1 MGMFAAI
8 RRGVKKA
15 GEKIKEGIKA
25 AGRMVART
33 AAKISGKATMD
44 EASKMYEKLKK
55 ESDSF
60 KQKLESSYQDLSD
73 RIQSAVN
80 DINDWKQR
88 NLKENLHRFA
98 KAMVRIKPL
107 LVNDDI
113 ALIEELDIS
122 LKKVESVQSFDAL
135 KTIDFDKPSFSRTMK
150 NIFTLGIYG
159 RKRAKETLY
168 HVKDEAKVFEET
180 QEKVKAELHRA
191 EDLALAFEAIRDVL
205 NQIESVYGLVLNE
218 IEAKSF
224 RYATVAL
231 LNKTTGLKRSKLLTK
246 QEQMQIRATMEATK
260 LIRELIDKE
269 FVAPKQQD
277 VSQMKT
283 FEKQMDKVAKA
294 A

>member
-8 RRGVKKA
+8 RRGFKKA

-25 AGRMVART
+25 TGRMVART

-60 KQKLESSYQDLSD
+60 KQKSESSYQDLSD

-269 FVAPKQQD
+269 FAAPKQQD

>member
-60 KQKLESSYQDLSD
+60 KQKSESSYQDLSD

-191 EDLALAFEAIRDVL
+191 EDLALAFEAILETL

>member
-8 RRGVKKA
+8 RRGFKKA
-15 GEKIKEGIKA
+15 GEKVKEGIKA

-60 KQKLESSYQDLSD
+60 KQKSETSYQDLSD

>member
-1 MGMFAAI
+1 
-8 RRGVKKA
+8 
-15 GEKIKEGIKA
+15 
-25 AGRMVART
+25 
-33 AAKISGKATMD
+33 
-44 EASKMYEKLKK
+44 
-55 ESDSF
+55 
-60 KQKLESSYQDLSD
+60 
-73 RIQSAVN
+73 
-80 DINDWKQR
+80 
-88 NLKENLHRFA
+88 
-98 KAMVRIKPL
+98 MVRIKPL

-159 RKRAKETLY
+159 RKRAKETLH

-180 QEKVKAELHRA
+180 QEKVKAELQRA
-191 EDLALAFEAIRDVL
+191 KDLAVAFEAILETL

-269 FVAPKQQD
+269 FAAPKQQD

>member
-8 RRGVKKA
+8 GRGLRTV
-15 GEKIKEGIKA
+15 GEKVKEGAKA
-25 AGRMVART
+25 VGRMFART

-44 EASKMYEKLKK
+44 EASKLYEQLKK

-60 KQKLESSYQDLSD
+60 KRESESSYQDLSD

-80 DINDWKQR
+80 DINEWKQR

-107 LVNDDI
+107 LVADNI

-122 LKKVESVQSFDAL
+122 LKKVEAVQSFDAL

-150 NIFTLGIYG
+150 NIFTLGFYG

-168 HVKDEAKVFEET
+168 HVKDEMEVFKETKAKVE
-180 QEKVKAELHRA
+180 AELKRA
-191 EDLALAFEAIRDVL
+191 EALALAFEAIRDVL

-269 FVAPKQQD
+269 FTEPKQQD

-283 FEKQMDKVAKA
+283 FEKHMDKVAEA

>member
-44 EASKMYEKLKK
+44 EASQMYEKLKK

-60 KQKLESSYQDLSD
+60 KQKSESSYQDLSD

>member
-15 GEKIKEGIKA
+15 GEKIKKGIKA

-60 KQKLESSYQDLSD
+60 KQKSESSYQDLSD

>member
-1 MGMFAAI
+1 MGMFAAF
-8 RRGVKKA
+8 RRGFKKA
-15 GEKIKEGIKA
+15 GEEVKEGIKA
-25 AGRMVART
+25 AGRMIART

-44 EASKMYEKLKK
+44 EASQMYEKLKK

-60 KQKLESSYQDLSD
+60 KQKSESSYQDLSD

-180 QEKVKAELHRA
+180 QEKVKAELQRA
-191 EDLALAFEAIRDVL
+191 KDLALAFEAIRDVL

>member
-60 KQKLESSYQDLSD
+60 KQKSESSYQDLSD

-269 FVAPKQQD
+269 FAAPKQQD

>member
-60 KQKLESSYQDLSD
+60 KQKSDSSYQDLSD

>member
-8 RRGVKKA
+8 RRGFKKA

-25 AGRMVART
+25 TGRMVART

-60 KQKLESSYQDLSD
+60 KQKSESSYQDLSD

-180 QEKVKAELHRA
+180 QEKVKAELQRA
-191 EDLALAFEAIRDVL
+191 KDLAVAFEAILETL

>member
-60 KQKLESSYQDLSD
+60 KQKSESSYQDLSD

-122 LKKVESVQSFDAL
+122 PKKVESVQSFDAL

>member
-25 AGRMVART
+25 TGRMVART

-60 KQKLESSYQDLSD
+60 KQKSESSYQDLSD

-269 FVAPKQQD
+269 FAAPKQQD

>member
-44 EASKMYEKLKK
+44 ESSKMYEKLKK

-60 KQKLESSYQDLSD
+60 KQKSESSYQDLSD

>member
-60 KQKLESSYQDLSD
+60 KQKSESSYQDLSD
-73 RIQSAVN
+73 LIQSAVN

-113 ALIEELDIS
+113 ALIEELNIS

>member
-1 MGMFAAI
+1 MGMFAAV
-8 RRGVKKA
+8 RRGLKKA
-15 GEKIKEGIKA
+15 GEKVKEGIKA
-25 AGRMVART
+25 AGRMIART

-44 EASKMYEKLKK
+44 EASQMYEKLKK

-60 KQKLESSYQDLSD
+60 KQKSEASYQDLSD

-113 ALIEELDIS
+113 ALIKELDIS

-159 RKRAKETLY
+159 RKRAKETRH
-168 HVKDEAKVFEET
+168 HVEDEAKVFEET
-180 QEKVKAELHRA
+180 QEKVKAELQRA
-191 EDLALAFEAIRDVL
+191 KDLALAFEAIRDVL

-224 RYATVAL
+224 RYATVSL

-269 FVAPKQQD
+269 FAAPKQQD

>member
-60 KQKLESSYQDLSD
+60 KQKSESSYQDLSD

-283 FEKQMDKVAKA
+283 FEKQMDKVAEA

>member
-8 RRGVKKA
+8 RRGFKKA

-60 KQKLESSYQDLSD
+60 KQKSESSYQDLSD

-269 FVAPKQQD
+269 FAAPKQQD

>member
-1 MGMFAAI
+1 MGMFAAV
-8 RRGVKKA
+8 RRGFKKA
-15 GEKIKEGIKA
+15 GEKVKEGIKA
-25 AGRMVART
+25 AGRMIART

-60 KQKLESSYQDLSD
+60 KQKSESSYQDLSD

-224 RYATVAL
+224 RYATVSL

>member
-60 KQKLESSYQDLSD
+60 KQKSESSYQDLSD

-122 LKKVESVQSFDAL
+122 LKKVESVQSSDAL

>member
-25 AGRMVART
+25 TGRMVART

-60 KQKLESSYQDLSD
+60 KQKSESSYQDLSD

-180 QEKVKAELHRA
+180 QEKVKAELQRA
-191 EDLALAFEAIRDVL
+191 KDLAVAFEAILETL

>member
-60 KQKLESSYQDLSD
+60 KQKSESSYQDLSD

-122 LKKVESVQSFDAL
+122 LKKVESVHSFDAL

-218 IEAKSF
+218 IVAKSF

>member
-60 KQKLESSYQDLSD
+60 KQKSESSYQDLSD

-269 FVAPKQQD
+269 FAAPKQQD

-283 FEKQMDKVAKA
+283 FEKQMDKVAEA

>member
-60 KQKLESSYQDLSD
+60 KQKSESSYQDLSD

-231 LNKTTGLKRSKLLTK
+231 LNKTTGLNRSKLLTK

>member
-1 MGMFAAI
+1 MGMFAAF
-8 RRGVKKA
+8 RRGFKKA
-15 GEKIKEGIKA
+15 GEKVKEGIKA
-25 AGRMVART
+25 AGRMIART

-44 EASKMYEKLKK
+44 EASQMYEKLKK

-60 KQKLESSYQDLSD
+60 KQKSETSYQDLSD

-159 RKRAKETLY
+159 RKRAKDTLY

-224 RYATVAL
+224 RYATVSL

-269 FVAPKQQD
+269 FAAPKQQD

>member
-15 GEKIKEGIKA
+15 GEKNKEGIKA

-60 KQKLESSYQDLSD
+60 KQKSESSYQDLSD

-150 NIFTLGIYG
+150 NIVTLGIYG

-246 QEQMQIRATMEATK
+246 QEQMQIRATMEAT
-260 LIRELIDKE
+260 
-269 FVAPKQQD
+269 
-277 VSQMKT
+277 
-283 FEKQMDKVAKA
+283 
-294 A
+294 

>member
-33 AAKISGKATMD
+33 AAKSSGKATMD

-60 KQKLESSYQDLSD
+60 KQKSESSYQDLSD

-88 NLKENLHRFA
+88 NLKENSHRFA

>member
-1 MGMFAAI
+1 MGMVAAI

-60 KQKLESSYQDLSD
+60 KQKSESSYQDLSD

>member
-60 KQKLESSYQDLSD
+60 KQKSESSYQDLSD

-191 EDLALAFEAIRDVL
+191 ENLALAFEAIRDVL

>member
-60 KQKLESSYQDLSD
+60 KQKSESSYQDLSD

-113 ALIEELDIS
+113 ALIEELDSS

>member
-122 LKKVESVQSFDAL
+122 LKKVESVHSFDAL

>member
-8 RRGVKKA
+8 RRGFKKA

-60 KQKLESSYQDLSD
+60 KQKSESSYQDLSD

>member
-60 KQKLESSYQDLSD
+60 KQKSESSYQDLSD

-260 LIRELIDKE
+260 LIRELIDQE

>member
-60 KQKLESSYQDLSD
+60 KQKSESSYQDLSD

-80 DINDWKQR
+80 DINDWKQQ

>member
-33 AAKISGKATMD
+33 AAKISGKATMY

-60 KQKLESSYQDLSD
+60 KQKSESSYQDLSD

>member
-60 KQKLESSYQDLSD
+60 KQKSESSYQDLSD

-122 LKKVESVQSFDAL
+122 LKKVESVHSFDAL

>member
-60 KQKLESSYQDLSD
+60 KQKSESSYQDLSD

-224 RYATVAL
+224 RYATVAF

>member
-25 AGRMVART
+25 TGRMVART

-60 KQKLESSYQDLSD
+60 KQKSESSYQDLSD

-98 KAMVRIKPL
+98 KAMVRIKQL

>member
-60 KQKLESSYQDLSD
+60 KQKSESSYQDLSD

-168 HVKDEAKVFEET
+168 HVKNEAKVFEET

>member
-1 MGMFAAI
+1 MGMFAAV
-8 RRGVKKA
+8 RRGFKKA
-15 GEKIKEGIKA
+15 GEKVKEGIKA
-25 AGRMVART
+25 AGRMIART

-60 KQKLESSYQDLSD
+60 KQKSEASYQDLSD

-98 KAMVRIKPL
+98 EAMVRIKPL

-168 HVKDEAKVFEET
+168 HVKDEAKAFEET

-191 EDLALAFEAIRDVL
+191 EDLALAFEAILETL

-269 FVAPKQQD
+269 FAAPKQQD